1 LKSMGASVRAAKK
14 MVVIGGGPC
23 GIEMVGEMRD
33 ANPTADITL
42 VHSGSALLSGK
53 GNQISNP
60 KLHAKLMDRLANRK
74 ITTLLGTRVGEVVQ
88 GTAHASMGAA
98 VTVGPCECKLI
109 ASNSGN
115 SATEFTKL
123 TSEALVDIDLVINAV
138 GSGKPCTEWL
148 ANSPLASA
156 LDESGAVL
164 CGRSYAVSGFEESI
178 FTFGDCAAGPDA
190 KAGWLLDDA
199 ATVVCAN
206 IRTLA
211 LASLTAAKNALPPKL
226 KEAPKDGYTGIIL
239 VPIGAKDGAGQ
250 LPFGVVGPWVTS
262 AIKGDLFLGMVASE
276 FGYTKAELLALQM

>member
-1 LKSMGASVRAAKK
+1 MGVSVRAAKK
-14 MVVIGGGPC
+14 VVVIGGGPC
-23 GIEMVGEMRD
+23 GIEMAGEVRD

-60 KLHAKLMDRLANRK
+60 KLHAKLMARLASRK

-109 ASNSGN
+109 AGNSSN

-123 TSEALVDIDLVINAV
+123 TSEGLVGIDLVINAV
-138 GSGKPCTEWL
+138 GSGKPNTAWL

-164 CGRSYAVSGFEESI
+164 CGRSYAVSGFEENI

-199 ATVVCAN
+199 AAVVCAN

-211 LASLTAAKNALPPKL
+211 LASLNAANNTLMSPKL

-239 VPIGAKDGAGQ
+239 IPIGAKDGAGQ

-276 FGYTKAELLALQM
+276 FGYTKAELLAWQK